1 MLKKIGM
8 AILLILVIGVVGVGT
23 YRFILSRI
31 PDDGSALREDME
43 YLNDKV
49 DLSILLYGEDVE
61 FPKELE
67 YEKIESLED
76 KKWQRDNDYVY
87 LIINDL
93 NGTTNFEK
101 EEFVKLVEYA
111 DQNTNFNF
119 YYIGTDKL
127 EMIDTNI
134 QDSNLDDSDMSF
146 GYIINEGVRLIHLG
160 VWSKNDHQYL
170 KMSPELLSESIYS
183 AVLMNIK
190 SNE

>member
-23 YRFILSRI
+23 YRFILSMI